1 MAGDQQIT
9 CGVLIGVSLGDSE
22 EDLMRCLRS
31 VLEQSVNGDEFLIII
46 FLAVE
51 RVIQLP
57 KLGDLDLPNNISLQI
72 SRVDR
77 DTNLSEK
84 MNRLLDETNNFNLD
98 LIFRLDPDDEM
109 LPHRVATQAKALL
122 QSGHNAMGSSANI
135 TYAGT
140 RLKFKKRVKKHVTFK
155 DLLTTN
161 QFLHP
166 TMIFRADFFE
176 RYGRYDESL
185 DRAQDWDLWLRAM
198 SQGASMANLATTTTT
213 INVDSGTVA
222 RRRETSVIDKK
233 ILNRWGIAPG
243 GRHTL
248 KVVFRELL
256 FRFLGK

>member
-1 MAGDQQIT
+1 MAGDQKIK

-31 VLEQSVNGDEFLIII
+31 VLEQSVSGDEFLIII

-51 RVIQLP
+51 RVAQLP
-57 KLGDLDLPNNISLQI
+57 NLGDFDLPSNISLQI
-72 SRVDR
+72 TEIDR
-77 DTNLSEK
+77 GTNLSEK
-84 MNRLLDETNNFNLD
+84 MNRLLDETNKFDLD

-109 LPHRVATQAKALL
+109 LPHRVATQANALL

-135 TYAGT
+135 AYAGT
-140 RLKFKKRVKKHVTFK
+140 GFKFKKRVKQRVTFK

-176 RYGRYDESL
+176 RYGRYDEGL

-198 SQGASMANLATTTTT
+198 SPGANMGNLAATTTI

-222 RRRETSVIDKK
+222 RRRETSVIDKR
-233 ILNRWGIAPG
+233 ILNKWGTAPG
-243 GRHTL
+243 RRHTL
-248 KVVFRELL
+248 KVILREIL